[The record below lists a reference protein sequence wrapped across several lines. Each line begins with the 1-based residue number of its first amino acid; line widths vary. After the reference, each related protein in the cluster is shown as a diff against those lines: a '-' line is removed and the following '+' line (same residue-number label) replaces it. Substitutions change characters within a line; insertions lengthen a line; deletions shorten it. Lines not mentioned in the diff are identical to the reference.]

1 MEWGIIKSFQQTWQG
16 HYEQLELN
24 DVGNLYSL
32 RYLLAHVNLSTDAD
46 LQAQIWADEAL
57 AAAYNTQGIQADD
70 RAHYQDAVEWFTCM
84 LRLYEKQWQQ
94 SGRADLQNDLA
105 KAYMNRGL
113 ALDSQGD
120 LAGAVSDYGVA
131 IALREQLQQTL
142 ASQGQA
148 WPPQW
153 QNSLAMSYVNRG
165 VALYSQNNLAG
176 AVGDYGVAI
185 ALREQVQQTLASQGQ
200 AWPPQWQNDL
210 AMAYMN
216 RGVALDSQGDLA
228 GAVGDYG
235 VAIALSE
242 QVQQTLAS
250 QGQAWPPE
258 WQNDLAGAYMN
269 RGVALKNQGDL
280 AGALSDFGV
289 AIALREQLQ
298 QTLASQGQAW
308 PPQWQNDLATAYI
321 NRGLALYSQGD
332 LAGAVGD
339 YGVAIALMEQ
349 VQQTLASQGQ
359 AWPPQWQND
368 LAAAYINRG
377 GALYSQG
384 DLAGAVGDYGVAIAL
399 SEQVQ
404 QTLASQGQAWPPQWQ
419 NDLAMAYMNRGGAL
433 DSQGDLAGAVD
444 DYKKAIELRE
454 QLLFEQ
460 RFEPTLPNL
469 AMAYYN
475 VVLLSQ
481 RDDLPSTLSAA
492 ELQQGAR
499 SFLQRLEEAGVDMQ
513 RLPVQWRREIEELR
527 ELLG

>member
-1 MEWGIIKSFQQTWQG
+1 VEWGIIKSFQQTWQG

-250 QGQAWPPE
+250 QGQAWPP
-258 WQNDLAGAYMN
+258 
-269 RGVALKNQGDL
+269 
-280 AGALSDFGV
+280 
-289 AIALREQLQ
+289 
-298 QTLASQGQAW
+298 
-308 PPQWQNDLATAYI
+308 
-321 NRGLALYSQGD
+321 
-332 LAGAVGD
+332 
-339 YGVAIALMEQ
+339 
-349 VQQTLASQGQ
+349 
-359 AWPPQWQND
+359 
-368 LAAAYINRG
+368 
-377 GALYSQG
+377 
-384 DLAGAVGDYGVAIAL
+384 
-399 SEQVQ
+399 
-404 QTLASQGQAWPPQWQ
+404 QWQ